1 MRYKNFRAALVAV
14 GRNDPERCRALGL
27 NPRTLTRYKAG
38 MLPPPIPQFM
48 RRPELLTALAQDAA
62 EELKAAEAE
71 APARQVA

>member
-1 MRYKNFRAALVAV
+1 
-14 GRNDPERCRALGL
+14 
-27 NPRTLTRYKAG
+27 

-62 EELKAAEAE
+62 EELKAAETE